1 MLLNS
6 TVSPTESLGRYL
18 LHRDY
23 YSPARNSV
31 KPQAFMPSPDL
42 RLSVIR
48 IDGLQLEEIWEIG
61 QREVIDA
68 MSQSR
73 ELKGIADVKAL
84 KVQENDL
91 GIEPDNIPSRHAN
104 IIGWPE
110 EKEKQKIIAQEL
122 AAEAKLV
129 LNIL

>member
-1 MLLNS
+1 
-6 TVSPTESLGRYL
+6 
-18 LHRDY
+18 
-23 YSPARNSV
+23 
-31 KPQAFMPSPDL
+31 MPSPDL
-42 RLSVIR
+42 RLSVFR

-84 KVQENDL
+84 IVQENDL
-91 GIEPDNIPSRHAN
+91 EIEPDNIPPRHAN

>member
-1 MLLNS
+1 
-6 TVSPTESLGRYL
+6 
-18 LHRDY
+18 
-23 YSPARNSV
+23 
-31 KPQAFMPSPDL
+31 MPPPDL
-42 RLSVIR
+42 HLSVFR

-91 GIEPDNIPSRHAN
+91 EIEPDNIPSRHAN